1 MSAPRNNKDPLLEEV
16 LTTTSGEELDPQ
28 TLDIAISLLKICS
41 SRWKKTRPRKRS
53 KKKQG
58 EKVEEEDKGKKKID

>member
-41 SRWKKTRPRKRS
+41 SR
-53 KKKQG
+53 
-58 EKVEEEDKGKKKID
+58 